1 MDSEKLVGIIQR
13 QTTYDIETIK
23 QKIIEHNNNV
33 EIILKE
39 FLGIQDKKEDETNI
53 STNQKIFKTIREFF

>member
-23 QKIIEHNNNV
+23 QKMLEHNNNV

-39 FLGIQDKKEDETNI
+39 FHGIKDKKDDEYNI
-53 STNQKIFKTIREFF
+53 STNQKIFKIIRNFF

>member
-1 MDSEKLVGIIQR
+1 MDSEKLIGIIQR
-13 QTTYDIETIK
+13 QTTYGIETIK
-23 QKIIEHNNNV
+23 QKMIEHNNNV

-53 STNQKIFKTIREFF
+53 STNQKIFKTIRDFF